1 MPPSPFKEERE
12 PEMSEE
18 RTYRRLTSEEL
29 ELLEQDLI
37 QFLAANSITGDDW
50 EKLKREEPDKAMALI
65 DRFSDIVFEKVLSKE
80 LDLEHR
86 SPKKLKVF
94 RCEME
99 RIRLMGLDLP
109 EDSPTNLTDPEAF
122 EYLMKDPAGMGKGAK
137 LYHAE
142 KGYNKEREEEIKE
155 MLDRGCR
162 LTEKKLFSLLE
173 RVHQGSGE
181 GS

>member
-1 MPPSPFKEERE
+1 M
-12 PEMSEE
+12 
-18 RTYRRLTSEEL
+18 
-29 ELLEQDLI
+29 LEQDLI
-37 QFLAANSITGDDW
+37 QFLAANSITADDW
-50 EKLKREEPDKAMALI
+50 EKLKRDEPDKAMALI

-94 RCEME
+94 RCEEE

-109 EDSPTNLTDPEAF
+109 EDTPTDLTDPEAF
-122 EYLMKDPAGMGKGAK
+122 EHLMQDPSVAGKGAK

-155 MLDRGCR
+155 MLDQGCR
-162 LTEKKLFSLLE
+162 LTEKKLFTLLE
-173 RVHQGSGE
+173 RVHQGSRK
-181 GS
+181 SSS